1 MTVDQTF
8 STAVPIQMTSG
19 QNLAFPPPPPDEPAT
34 NGSALHGVTNGLT
47 TQLQE
52 TIETIRRD
60 W

>member
-1 MTVDQTF
+1 MTIDQSF
-8 STAVPIQMTSG
+8 STPVPIQMTSG
-19 QNLAFPPPPPDEPAT
+19 QNLAFPPPPAEPAT
-34 NGSALHGVTNGLT
+34 NGSASPGVANGLT